1 MNWNGITM
9 LTVIKKCEPN
19 PYEIQ
24 GNNGQINKGNV
35 YPVYFDNGEEIAEV
49 NVPEEIYNSINQHEV
64 LLVTFRYEPAVQRFD
79 KNGRLQRDRLRVTSI
94 VAKMN
99 TMRSE
104 VELAD
109 ILRSAI
115 DNASL
120 DIAKK
125 SIQENKKP
133 VESIQENKKPVE
145 NK

>member
-9 LTVIKKCEPN
+9 LTVIKKCEPSS
-19 PYEIQ
+19 YEIQ

-99 TMRSE
+99 TMHSE

-115 DNASL
+115 DNTAL

-125 SIQENKKP
+125 SIQDNKKP

>member
-1 MNWNGITM
+1 M

-125 SIQENKKP
+125 SIQDNKKP

>member
-49 NVPEEIYNSINQHEV
+49 NVPEEIYNSINQYEV

-94 VAKMN
+94 IAKMN
-99 TMRSE
+99 KMYSE
-104 VELAD
+104 AELAD
-109 ILRSAI
+109 MLHSAI
-115 DNASL
+115 EVTAF

-125 SIQENKKP
+125 SVQDTDVQDNKAQDSKKP
-133 VESIQENKKPVE
+133 VANK
-145 NK
+145 

>member
-49 NVPEEIYNSINQHEV
+49 NVPEEIYNSINPYEV

-94 VAKMN
+94 IAKMN
-99 TMRSE
+99 KMYSE
-104 VELAD
+104 AELAD
-109 ILRSAI
+109 MLHSAI
-115 DNASL
+115 EVTAF

-125 SIQENKKP
+125 SVQDTAVQDNKAQDSKKP
-133 VESIQENKKPVE
+133 VANK
-145 NK
+145 

>member
-1 MNWNGITM
+1 M

-115 DNASL
+115 DNAAL

-125 SIQENKKP
+125 SIQD
-133 VESIQENKKPVE
+133 NKKPVE